1 MEKKSFWLVS
11 SDLFLTKI
19 LSNIECKN
27 ILISILF
34 SCQIG
39 SEQMFSAE
47 VTDEDYFTG
56 FEKRSFN
63 ATLISQATC
72 GTYKASGQQYSIQVV

>member
-1 MEKKSFWLVS
+1 
-11 SDLFLTKI
+11 
-19 LSNIECKN
+19 
-27 ILISILF
+27 
-34 SCQIG
+34 
-39 SEQMFSAE
+39 MFSAE